1 MEGREVGMPFGETM
15 PRSFLA
21 SAVRMYAPAISGV
34 YGISNA
40 GEWLYIGSA
49 ENIQAALMRHLGEA
63 GTSLAKRLP
72 TGFVYEA
79 CDQSQRSRRQDELVR
94 EYEPVCNRH
103 WSCHS

>member
-1 MEGREVGMPFGETM
+1 MPFGETM

-21 SAVRMYAPAISGV
+21 SAVRMYAPAMPGV

-40 GEWLYIGSA
+40 GDWLYIGSA
-49 ENIQAALMRHLGEA
+49 ENIQDALMRHLGEA
-63 GTSLAKRLP
+63 GTNLAKRLP
-72 TGFVYEA
+72 TGFVYEV

-103 WSCHS
+103 WSCQS